1 MLLYGDPE
9 FEIEARVA
17 LEKIRGI
24 FNATTSGDLNDAR
37 NVLIALGELE
47 QGVADAGLPTGR
59 VEGLTNLAADL
70 FLNICNGNSFER
82 AHCVL
87 EERLNAGMELPE
99 ELRIRVKIPEGYAF
113 YALYPEQY
121 ISSAERWLAKD
132 YSEFVL
138 VIGVRSIGTSLSAVV
153 HSVLKHHGR
162 HSNRITVRPTGHAY
176 NRETLLP
183 DHLGEFDAVIIV
195 DEGPGQSGS
204 SMASVARA
212 AKERGYRK
220 VIFFPG
226 HANEPGAAGSEALRN
241 IWASCERVTT
251 PLDAVRWGNLT
262 MTDKLKCKTCEL
274 LGAQDVEQVNNP
286 FESCECGDERELL
299 ELRAPQFDRAS
310 FLFKNEMGVH
320 WKYAGLS
327 PGKAF
332 ELIASRNFFRQRKLF
347 EESFAPEPLA
357 LIDGFIGMRW
367 IEGRPLRPD
376 DLDEGMLESLTDYIL
391 AVAIPSQSSN
401 DADSVKRLRQ
411 IVSVNFEETF
421 DGGIAEKG
429 AAFIENLNGVG
440 HWQYGDGRVAPHKW
454 IKADTGKVY
463 KTDCWGHD
471 FDHTCIG
478 EQSVLWDVA
487 GSVIEWQMSEQQ
499 VGAFID
505 LLAKRNWAVG
515 YDELRGY
522 MLAYVA
528 FRLGVLRF
536 SGNASL
542 KVENWLKAIALNL
555 LNNSWAF
562 DGRTGHREG
571 ADHNEGEKNGISLE
585 GEIELRVQ

>member
-9 FEIEARVA
+9 FQIEAQLA
-17 LEKIRGI
+17 LKKIREI

-70 FLNICNGNSFER
+70 FLNIYNGNFSKR

-87 EERLNAGMELPE
+87 KERLNAGMELPE

-113 YALYPEQY
+113 YSLYPDQY

-162 HSNRITVRPTGHAY
+162 HSKRITVRPTGHAY
-176 NRETLLP
+176 NREILLP
-183 DHLGEFDAVIIV
+183 EQLGEFEAVIIV

-204 SMASVARA
+204 SMASVARS

-226 HANEPGAAGSEALRN
+226 HANEPGASVSEAVRK
-241 IWASCERVTT
+241 IWVETSRVST
-251 PLDAVRWGNLT
+251 PLEAVCWGEQTL
-262 MTDKLKCKTCEL
+262 TDKLKIETGEL
-274 LGAQDVEQVNNP
+274 LGAHHVAQVNNP
-286 FESCECGDERELL
+286 FENCKCGNEHEFL
-299 ELRAPQFDRAS
+299 ELRTPQFDRTG

-320 WKYAGLS
+320 WKYAGLGS
-327 PGKAF
+327 GKDF
-332 ELIASRNFFRQRKLF
+332 ELIARRNFFRQRKLF

-367 IEGRPLRPD
+367 IEGRPLKPD
-376 DLDEGMLESLTDYIL
+376 DLDEGMLERLTDYIM

-401 DADSVKRLRQ
+401 DADLVKRLRQ

-429 AAFIENLNGVG
+429 AALIGNLNGVS

-454 IKADTGKVY
+454 IKADTGKIY

-471 FDHTCIG
+471 LDHTCIG

-505 LLAKRNWAVG
+505 LFASRNLAVG